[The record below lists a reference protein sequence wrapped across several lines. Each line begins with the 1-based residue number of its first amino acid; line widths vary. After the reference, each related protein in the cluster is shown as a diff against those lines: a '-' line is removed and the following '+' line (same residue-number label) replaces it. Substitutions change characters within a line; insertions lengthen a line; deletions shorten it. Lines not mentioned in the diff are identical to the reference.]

1 MSVADKIG
9 LLPGFGWMAGHGFW
23 VTLVI
28 CWALTPGM
36 MFVLGIVGESR
47 LIPIAPD
54 RQFVSFFPG
63 DLFLGVTATGLL
75 TLAPQLPAEH
85 HWYNATWWSVLVLI
99 CAVVVAVVMTWF
111 EWSSGAYTT
120 RAIFSPTKLY
130 HNGVLYIGYGSV
142 IVTTLVTTLMAVT
155 WSWLNL
161 GLLFGLLVPG
171 FVWAGLIVV
180 DNTSPSDVRARKAAG
195 AHTPHW
201 KPIWRRVPW
210 DLRV

>member
-1 MSVADKIG
+1 MSVAEKIG
-9 LLPGFGWMAGHGFW
+9 LLPGFGWMAGHGYF
-23 VTLVI
+23 VTLFI

-36 MFVLGIVGESR
+36 MFVLGIIGESR

-99 CAVVVAVVMTWF
+99 GAVVVAVVMTWF
-111 EWSSGAYTT
+111 EWSSGAYPT

-130 HNGVLYIGYGSV
+130 HNGVLYIGYGYV
-142 IVTTLVTTLMAVT
+142 IVTTLVAALAGARSWTLLWV
-155 WSWLNL
+155 
-161 GLLFGLLVPG
+161 LVPG
-171 FVWAGLIVV
+171 LVWVGLMVV
-180 DNTSPSDVRARKAAG
+180 DNMSSAEALARKAAG

-201 KPIWRRVPW
+201 KPIWRRAPW
-210 DLRV
+210 DLRF